1 MTGQHPAPVIAG
13 VDGSAPSRTA
23 AALAAWEAV
32 RGNRTLRLVCGFDQP
47 LTAGQVM
54 LPADVVREPMDSAA
68 NVLKELAGVLQHGNR
83 GLRVET
89 QVTVGNPATV
99 LVDESRGAALVVLG
113 SRGLGG
119 FTGLLVGSVS
129 TQVATHARAPVMVVR
144 GAPRDDPH
152 APPAPGDGPVVV
164 GVDGSSRSAAAVEFA
179 MGEAAD
185 RDQPLI
191 AVHGYQVPQHT
202 EEEARRVPEE
212 ATAGV
217 AGRYPKVRVE
227 HRVVETTNL
236 AKALLGVGDE
246 VDAGLMVVG
255 SRGRHGFS
263 GMLLGS
269 VSQAVL
275 GHAHR
280 TVAVVHPHAGT

>member
-1 MTGQHPAPVIAG
+1 VTGQHPAPVVAG
-13 VDGSAPSRTA
+13 IDGSAPSRTA
-23 AALAAWEAV
+23 AELAAWEAV
-32 RGNRTLRLVCGFDQP
+32 RGNRTLRLVCGFEQP

-54 LPADVVREPMDSAA
+54 LPPDVVREPLEGAA

-99 LVDESRGAALVVLG
+99 LVDESRNAALVVLG

-144 GAPRDDPH
+144 GAPRGDPH
-152 APPAPGDGPVVV
+152 ARPAPGDGPVVV
-164 GVDGSSRSAAAVEFA
+164 GVDGSSRSTAAVEFA
-179 MGEAAD
+179 MDEAAD

-191 AVHGYQVPQHT
+191 AVHGYQVPQDT
-202 EEEARRVPEE
+202 RDEARPVPEE
-212 ATAGV
+212 ATAGA

-227 HRVVETTNL
+227 HRVVEAQNP
-236 AKALLGVGDE
+236 ARALLDVGDE
-246 VDAGLMVVG
+246 VDASLMVVG

-263 GMLLGS
+263 GLLLGS
-269 VSQAVL
+269 VGQAVL

-280 TVAVVHPHAGT
+280 TVAVVHPHRGT